1 MILGRLLATV
11 GSVGLVVAATA
22 AQSNP
27 QTAPPNHKSTDVSQA
42 QTATTAHDTANVE
55 EMTLAGCLMR
65 HRDVPAPTNAPS
77 VNSAVK
83 HDGFL
88 LVDAMTVQHHQGG
101 SGMMRANVAAA
112 AAPHDHSAAESRPV
126 VSPTPNVADSQMFKV
141 EGLSD
146 AELERFAGTRVTL
159 MGALI
164 AGDTGARSPA
174 AAVVDDH
181 DAAPFKAT
189 MIHPASGPCRQ

>member
-1 MILGRLLATV
+1 MIFRRLLSTV
-11 GSVGLVVAATA
+11 GSVGLVVAVAA

-27 QTAPPNHKSTDVSQA
+27 QTAPPEENSTGA
-42 QTATTAHDTANVE
+42 TQTQIATAPQDTANVE

-65 HRDVPAPTNAPS
+65 HRDVPVPTSAPA

-101 SGMMRANVAAA
+101 SGMPGKVVPAAA
-112 AAPHDHSAAESRPV
+112 SHDHSAAEPRPV

-164 AGDTGARSPA
+164 AGDTAARSPA
-174 AAVVDDH
+174 AALGDDH

>member
-22 AQSNP
+22 AQNNP
-27 QTAPPNHKSTDVSQA
+27 QTAPPHDNSADVSQT
-42 QTATTAHDTANVE
+42 QTTTPSQGTANVE
-55 EMTLAGCLMR
+55 EITLAGCLMR
-65 HRDVPAPTNAPS
+65 HRDLPVPTNAPS
-77 VNSAVK
+77 VNPAVR

-88 LVDAMTVQHHQGG
+88 LVDAMTVMHHQGSNG
-101 SGMMRANVAAA
+101 MRANPAAT

-141 EGLSD
+141 EGLSA
-146 AELERFAGTRVTL
+146 AELERFVGKRVTL

-164 AGDTGARSPA
+164 SDDSATRSRA
-174 AAVVDDH
+174 AAVEDDH
-181 DAAPFKAT
+181 DAAPFRAT

>member
-1 MILGRLLATV
+1 MIFPRLIGTV
-11 GSVGLVVAATA
+11 GSVGLVMAATV
-22 AQSNP
+22 AQSHP
-27 QTAPPNHKSTDVSQA
+27 QTVPPGDNSANVSQT
-42 QTATTAHDTANVE
+42 QTATTPNDTAKVE

-65 HRDVPAPTNAPS
+65 HRDVPVPTSAPA

-101 SGMMRANVAAA
+101 SGMPGKAVAA
-112 AAPHDHSAAESRPV
+112 AAPHDHSAAEPRPV

-164 AGDTGARSPA
+164 AGDTAARSPA
-174 AAVVDDH
+174 AAVGDDH

-189 MIHPASGPCRQ
+189 MIHSASSPCRQ

>member
-1 MILGRLLATV
+1 MILRRLLGTV
-11 GSVGLVVAATA
+11 ALLGLAVGAAA

-27 QTAPPNHKSTDVSQA
+27 QTALPNENAADVSKT
-42 QTATTAHDTANVE
+42 QTATTSRDAANPE
-55 EMTLAGCLMR
+55 EITLAGCLMR
-65 HRDVPAPTNAPS
+65 HRDVPAPTNAAS
-77 VNSAVK
+77 VRPGLK

-88 LVDAMTVQHHQGG
+88 LVDAMTVPHHQGG
-101 SGMMRANVAAA
+101 NGMRTSTAAA
-112 AAPHDHSAAESRPV
+112 SSPHDHSAAEPRPV

-146 AELERFAGTRVTL
+146 AELQRFAGTRVTL

-164 AGDTGARSPA
+164 AGDA
-174 AAVVDDH
+174 AARTRAAGMEDGH

-189 MIHPASGPCRQ
+189 MIHPAAGPCRQ

>member
-1 MILGRLLATV
+1 MILRCLFGTFC
-11 GSVGLVVAATA
+11 SVGLVVAAAA
-22 AQSNP
+22 AQNTT
-27 QTAPPNHKSTDVSQA
+27 QTAPPDAKS
-42 QTATTAHDTANVE
+42 ATVI

-65 HRDVPAPTNAPS
+65 HRDVPVAKTAAAPDPA
-77 VNSAVK
+77 AK

-88 LVDAMTVQHHQGG
+88 LVDAMAVQHHQGT
-101 SGMMRANVAAA
+101 SGMRTTAAPA
-112 AAPHDHSAAESRPV
+112 ASPHDHAAADPRPV

-146 AELERFAGTRVTL
+146 AELEQFAGTRVTL

-164 AGDTGARSPA
+164 ADDSATRTRTA
-174 AAVVDDH
+174 AMVDGH

-189 MIHPASGPCRQ
+189 MIHPAASPCRQ

>member
-1 MILGRLLATV
+1 MRSGEEQLPWLKCKSGSLHARAVSRAGGYNMILGRLLATV

-65 HRDVPAPTNAPS
+65 HRDVPVPTNAPS

-101 SGMMRANVAAA
+101 SGMPGKVVPAAA
-112 AAPHDHSAAESRPV
+112 SHDHSAAEPRPV
-126 VSPTPNVADSQMFKV
+126 VSPTPNVA
-141 EGLSD
+141 
-146 AELERFAGTRVTL
+146 
-159 MGALI
+159 
-164 AGDTGARSPA
+164 
-174 AAVVDDH
+174 
-181 DAAPFKAT
+181 
-189 MIHPASGPCRQ
+189 